1 MLPRNRPTYPLT
13 PAITDPVL
21 LRQMAD
27 TTPCMGVQCQCGAV
41 IKECHMER
49 HQRSKTHRVS
59 LAWVRE
65 QGFIAM
71 AQQAQRVSA
80 PPSENSV

>member
-1 MLPRNRPTYPLT
+1 
-13 PAITDPVL
+13 
-21 LRQMAD
+21 
-27 TTPCMGVQCQCGAV
+27 
-41 IKECHMER
+41 MER